1 MSAYSTQALGDGT
14 VEVEYI
20 LNAGRIE
27 LVSVWVGSERAE
39 CSDFSEYR
47 LEQWRRAMQADHDA
61 DEAAALWDAEAEA
74 A

>member
-1 MSAYSTQALGDGT
+1 MSAYSTQPLGDGT
-14 VEVEYI
+14 VEVEFI
-20 LNAGRIE
+20 LNAGRVE

-47 LEQWRRAMQADHDA
+47 LESWRRAMQADHDA
-61 DEAAALWDAEAEA
+61 DEADALWWDGREA